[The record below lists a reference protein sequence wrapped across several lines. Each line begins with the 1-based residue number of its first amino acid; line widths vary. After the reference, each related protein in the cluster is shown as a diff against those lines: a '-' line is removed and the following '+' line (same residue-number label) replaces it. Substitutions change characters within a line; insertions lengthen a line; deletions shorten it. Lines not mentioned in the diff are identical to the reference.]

1 VRAARGARTLDN
13 RSGEDGDGDA
23 AAPAA
28 RAMEAAVPA
37 ASEARGSEWVHRVAD
52 GGEIPSTEGDG
63 EEFLVH

>member
-1 VRAARGARTLDN
+1 
-13 RSGEDGDGDA
+13 
-23 AAPAA
+23 
-28 RAMEAAVPA
+28 MEAAVPA